1 MDNSTDKPMEK
12 EVIALL
18 PADDEQAGPQQPQAL
33 VRLADGR
40 MALEDIRPES
50 SAFARTL
57 ARFRRSRP
65 ILDPDTR
72 EVIGYEMV
80 QISMPAPA

>member
-1 MDNSTDKPMEK
+1 MEGR

-18 PADDEQAGPQQPQAL
+18 PLDERTDGARETPAL

-40 MALEDIRPES
+40 MAVENLGKQP
-50 SAFARTL
+50 AGNL
-57 ARFRRSRP
+57 ARFRRSAP

-80 QISMPAPA
+80 QVLVATA

>member
-1 MDNSTDKPMEK
+1 MKSATEKLMEK

-18 PADDEQAGPQQPQAL
+18 PTDDEQEGPQQPQAL

-40 MALEDIRPES
+40 MALEDIKPES
-50 SAFARTL
+50 STFARTL